1 MYLNCFSTLILKKLV
16 VKIQPNHLHYN
27 GWIWC
32 TLGIPYI
39 CPEFHRFSL
48 RYMKNQFVFFF
59 KLMCQVSEK
68 ELLFHSF
75 IFCLLV
81 FSFSHKNKLFLSV
94 VDGKYIRYIVNA
106 YFLNGIFFLF
116 RRFQTISRLSMPNLT
131 CEMFRGRFQRCKMR
145 SWVVV

>member
-1 MYLNCFSTLILKKLV
+1 MWKSSQIICTIMAESDAHLESFTSALNFTDSASD
-16 VKIQPNHLHYN
+16 
-27 GWIWC
+27 IWK
-32 TLGIPYI
+32 T
-39 CPEFHRFSL
+39 SL
-48 RYMKNQFVFFF
+48 FFFF

-94 VDGKYIRYIVNA
+94 VGGKYICYIVNA

-131 CEMFRGRFQRCKMR
+131 CETFRGRFQRCKMR
-145 SWVVV
+145 SWVLV